1 MQEFRLKNMQLFY
14 TVMHAWILLI
24 EIKIQIASSRN
35 DLIQCKKIKA
45 DTCRDVFEE
54 EEEKHLTA
62 ALLPLPWCVRMFET
76 NEQLFSLTISFQK
89 KF

>member
-1 MQEFRLKNMQLFY
+1 MIWFSAQ
-14 TVMHAWILLI
+14 
-24 EIKIQIASSRN
+24 
-35 DLIQCKKIKA
+35 KIKA

-76 NEQLFSLTISFQK
+76 KE
-89 KF
+89 